1 MGREVAKSG
10 FDGLG
15 ASRLWLFVGVKTIIE
30 FKNVSYTYSPVRG
43 TYITALKKISLAFKE
58 GELIGIAGRNGSG
71 KSTLVRHLN
80 ALLCPSEGQVLV
92 DGMDTRE
99 RSLWPEI
106 RRRVGMVFPNP
117 DNQLVAPIVE
127 EEVAF
132 GPENLGL
139 PPKEIRRR
147 VDEVLAWVGLREYR
161 QWGSHLLSGGQKQ
174 RLAIAG
180 VLAMRPRYLVL
191 DEPTSMLDPRGRREI
206 LQVLKRLR
214 QEAGITVILVS
225 HDAEELLETERLIVL
240 EEGQVAFDGRP
251 QEVFL
256 AGSKWRDFC
265 LDAPPLLFLLE
276 ALREQGLGIP
286 PDVSSVE
293 SLVTYLDAGGR
304 EACL

>member
-1 MGREVAKSG
+1 MLPG
-10 FDGLG
+10 FGF
-15 ASRLWLFVGVKTIIE
+15 FVGVKAIIQ

-43 TYITALKKISLAFKE
+43 TYIAALKKINLTFNE

-99 RSLWPEI
+99 RPLWPEI

-132 GPENLGL
+132 GPENIGL

-147 VDEVLAWVGLREYR
+147 VEEVLQWVSLSEYR
-161 QWGSHLLSGGQKQ
+161 QWASHLLSGGQKQ

-206 LQVLKRLR
+206 TQVLKKLWR
-214 QEAGITVILVS
+214 EAGITVILVS
-225 HDAEELLETERLIVL
+225 HDPAELLETERLIVL
-240 EEGQVAFDGRP
+240 EEGQVAFDGSP
-251 QEVFL
+251 QEVFF
-256 AGSKWRDFC
+256 GSNKWRDFS
-265 LDAPPLLFLLE
+265 LDAPPLLFLIE
-276 ALREQGLGIP
+276 ALRQQGIEIP
-286 PDVSSVE
+286 PDICSVE
-293 SLVTYLDAGGR
+293 SLITYLDTGGR
-304 EACL
+304 GPCS